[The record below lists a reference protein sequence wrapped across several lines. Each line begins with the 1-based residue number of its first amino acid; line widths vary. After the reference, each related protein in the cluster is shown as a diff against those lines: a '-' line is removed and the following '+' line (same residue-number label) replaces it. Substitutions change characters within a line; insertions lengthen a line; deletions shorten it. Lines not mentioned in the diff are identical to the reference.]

1 MNLDQ
6 LENEANELKSLNLT
20 NLPPE
25 QLSQLVEKLSAMLEK
40 SETLLSTIKLE
51 DINEDETDNS

>member
-1 MNLDQ
+1 MNLEQ
-6 LENEANELKSLNLT
+6 LENEANKLKSLDVT

-40 SETLLSTIKLE
+40 SETLLSTLKLE
-51 DINEDETDNS
+51 DIKDETDNS

>member
-6 LENEANELKSLNLT
+6 LENEAENLKSLDFSQLS
-20 NLPPE
+20 PQ

-40 SETLLSTIKLE
+40 SETLLTSIKIE
-51 DINEDETDNS
+51 DIQNNETDNS

>member
-1 MNLDQ
+1 MNLEQ

-25 QLSQLVEKLSAMLEK
+25 QLAQLVEKLSTMLEK

-51 DINEDETDNS
+51 DINDETDNS

>member
-1 MNLDQ
+1 MNLEQ
-6 LENEANELKSLNLT
+6 LENEANKLKSLDVT

-40 SETLLSTIKLE
+40 SETLLSTFKLE
-51 DINEDETDNS
+51 DIKDETDNS

>member
-1 MNLDQ
+1 MNLEQ

-25 QLSQLVEKLSAMLEK
+25 QLSQLVEKLSVMLEK

>member
-6 LENEANELKSLNLT
+6 LENEANKLKSLDVT

-40 SETLLSTIKLE
+40 SETLLSTLKLE
-51 DINEDETDNS
+51 DIKDETDNS

>member
-6 LENEANELKSLNLT
+6 LENEANELKSLDLSK
-20 NLPPE
+20 LPPE

-40 SETLLSTIKLE
+40 SETILSTLKLE
-51 DINEDETDNS
+51 DINDERDDS

>member
-6 LENEANELKSLNLT
+6 LENEAENLKSLDFSQLS
-20 NLPPE
+20 PQ

-40 SETLLSTIKLE
+40 SETLLTSIKIE
-51 DINEDETDNS
+51 DIQNDETDNS

>member
-6 LENEANELKSLNLT
+6 LENEANELKSLDIT

-40 SETLLSTIKLE
+40 SETLLSTLKLE
-51 DINEDETDNS
+51 DINDERNDS

>member
-1 MNLDQ
+1 MNLEQ
-6 LENEANELKSLNLT
+6 LENEANELKSINLT

-25 QLSQLVEKLSAMLEK
+25 QLAQLVEKLSAMLEK

-51 DINEDETDNS
+51 DINDETDNS